1 MWRKW
6 PKKKRLNIFFF
17 FFSACTDSDT
27 GFLEDKSNKPK
38 RKHNRKRTTNLGP
51 RLKVLNINP
60 IESDPAGIKVE
71 CQMETAKQKTIN
83 FEFSTVDF
91 APEDMSNEFVKED
104 LLPQDH
110 REILIKQLN
119 DIVKQL
125 EEDSSKIPIVH
136 FPPEPTTSSSSP
148 SRESAKKHSI
158 GTTSGSGGV
167 PESTGSSSAATAGTT
182 TTASGSAEQH
192 QPSSAP
198 SSPGRKLEF
207 TTQESQTEV
216 KKFKR
221 FEVTPI
227 GFEVTQV
234 IPSVPHPI
242 SETPTAQGT
251 TSGDQTATTPN
262 TGMTPESTIHQ
273 QNKNYPMSVEK

>member
-1 MWRKW
+1 M
-6 PKKKRLNIFFF
+6 
-17 FFSACTDSDT
+17 
-27 GFLEDKSNKPK
+27 
-38 RKHNRKRTTNLGP
+38 
-51 RLKVLNINP
+51 NINP
-60 IESDPAGIKVE
+60 IIESDPAGIKVE

-136 FPPEPTTSSSSP
+136 FPPEPTSSSSP
-148 SRESAKKHSI
+148 SRESAKKPSI
-158 GTTSGSGGV
+158 GSGTTSGSGV
-167 PESTGSSSAATAGTT
+167 PAESTGSTTTSTTST
-182 TTASGSAEQH
+182 TTATATSGSAEQN

-198 SSPGRKLEF
+198 SSPSRKLEN
-207 TTQESQTEV
+207 QESQTEV

-234 IPSVPHPI
+234 VPSVPHPI
-242 SETPTAQGT
+242 SEITTTSQGTT

-273 QNKNYPMSVEK
+273 QNKNHPMSEK

>member
-1 MWRKW
+1 M
-6 PKKKRLNIFFF
+6 
-17 FFSACTDSDT
+17 
-27 GFLEDKSNKPK
+27 
-38 RKHNRKRTTNLGP
+38 
-51 RLKVLNINP
+51 NINP
-60 IESDPAGIKVE
+60 IIESDPAGIKVE

-136 FPPEPTTSSSSP
+136 FPPEPTSSSSP
-148 SRESAKKHSI
+148 SRESAKKPSI
-158 GTTSGSGGV
+158 GSGTTSGSGV
-167 PESTGSSSAATAGTT
+167 PAESTGSSAVAAST
-182 TTASGSAEQH
+182 TTATATSGSAEQN

-198 SSPGRKLEF
+198 SSPSRKLE
-207 TTQESQTEV
+207 TQESQTEV
-216 KKFKR
+216 KKFIR

-234 IPSVPHPI
+234 VPSVPHPI
-242 SETPTAQGT
+242 SEITTTAQGTTTTT

-273 QNKNYPMSVEK
+273 QNKNHPMSEK

>member
-1 MWRKW
+1 M
-6 PKKKRLNIFFF
+6 
-17 FFSACTDSDT
+17 
-27 GFLEDKSNKPK
+27 
-38 RKHNRKRTTNLGP
+38 
-51 RLKVLNINP
+51 NINP

-136 FPPEPTTSSSSP
+136 FPPEPTSSSSP
-148 SRESAKKHSI
+148 SRESAKKPSI
-158 GTTSGSGGV
+158 GTTSGSGV
-167 PESTGSSSAATAGTT
+167 PESTSSAAATT
-182 TTASGSAEQH
+182 TTTSTSSEQH

-198 SSPGRKLEF
+198 SSPVRKLE
-207 TTQESQTEV
+207 TQESQTEV
-216 KKFKR
+216 KKFRR

-234 IPSVPHPI
+234 IPSVPNPI
-242 SETPTAQGT
+242 SETAQGT
-251 TSGDQTATTPN
+251 TTTTGDQTVTTPI

-273 QNKNYPMSVEK
+273 QNKNHPMSEK